1 MEEIFFDENTTKKND
16 NPLSVAIV
24 THIKSR
30 LFFYLIFC
38 RLTFFYSQFNLSIL
52 S

>member
-1 MEEIFFDENTTKKND
+1 MEEMFFDENTTKKND

-24 THIKSR
+24 THIKSDFF
-30 LFFYLIFC
+30 LFNFC
-38 RLTFFYSQFNLSIL
+38 HLTFFYSQFNLSIL

>member
-24 THIKSR
+24 THIKTT
-30 LFFYLIFC
+30 LFFLFNF
-38 RLTFFYSQFNLSIL
+38 LSLDFFLFPI
-52 S
+52 

>member
-30 LFFYLIFC
+30 LFFLFNF
-38 RLTFFYSQFNLSIL
+38 LSLDFFLFPI
-52 S
+52 